1 MAKKVVDRSKLSE
14 RHHQIMELIMQGY
27 ADKEIAQQ
35 LGLSYHTVKGHISHL
50 YDRLGA
56 VDRAHAVA
64 IYLGKA
70 EPRRR

>member
-1 MAKKVVDRSKLSE
+1 MAKKVVDRAKLSE
-14 RHHQIMELIMQGY
+14 RHQQIMELIMKGY
-27 ADKEIAQQ
+27 ADKEIAQE
-35 LGLSYHTVKGHISHL
+35 LGVSYHTIKGHIMRI
-50 YDRLGA
+50 YDKLGA